1 MPCTSSSLKRCS
13 LLMPKFRASF
23 AAVSVEITTSP
34 KSCGLRCEN
43 SPSRMGKAITFV
55 GPERLK
61 YLRFSF
67 SIWVSST
74 IRIEIS
80 PSGQSKA
87 PKMTFT
93 VWRIFFRG
101 ISQAL
106 CRLSIWTSIPCL
118 SSTVFTSSCNFFS
131 IIDPMMVNT
140 V

>member
-13 LLMPKFRASF
+13 TLMPQFRASF
-23 AAVSVEITTSP
+23 AAVSVDITTSP
-34 KSCGLRCEN
+34 KICGFRCEN
-43 SPSRMGKAITFV
+43 SPSRMRKEITIV
-55 GPERLK
+55 GPERSK
-61 YLRFSF
+61 YFRFSF
-67 SIWVSST
+67 SIWISST

-87 PKMTFT
+87 PKMTFA
-93 VWRIFFRG
+93 VWRIFFRE

-118 SSTVFTSSCNFFS
+118 SPTAFASGCNFLR
-131 IIDPMMVNT
+131 IIDPMMVNA

>member
-1 MPCTSSSLKRCS
+1 MPCTSSSFNRCS
-13 LLMPKFRASF
+13 VLTPEFCASF

-34 KSCGLRCEN
+34 NSCGLRCEN
-43 SPSRMGKAITFV
+43 SPSRMGKAMTFV
-55 GPERLK
+55 GPARSR
-61 YLRFSF
+61 YFRFSF

-93 VWRIFFRG
+93 VWRIFFRE
-101 ISQAL
+101 ISQAS

-118 SSTVFTSSCNFFS
+118 SSAVFTSGCSFLSVF
-131 IIDPMMVNT
+131 DPMMVNT